1 MFRLEQVDRLRLVTA
16 VPESLVAGVRRGA
29 RVSFSVSAFPGE
41 KFTGVVSRPAFSV
54 DPKTRTMPVELD
66 VSNPGSRLAPGM
78 YAEVAWPQNRGRS
91 SLLVPP
97 RAIKATTERV
107 FVVRVTNGVAEW
119 VDVRRGA
126 ADGPLVEVFGD
137 LKPGDKILER
147 ATDEVRPGT
156 KVVAQ

>member
-1 MFRLEQVDRLRLVTA
+1 
-16 VPESLVAGVRRGA
+16 
-29 RVSFSVSAFPGE
+29 
-41 KFTGVVSRPAFSV
+41 
-54 DPKTRTMPVELD
+54 
-66 VSNPGSRLAPGM
+66 M

-91 SLLVPP
+91 SLLVPT

-137 LKPGDKILER
+137 LKAADKILER

-156 KVVAQ
+156 KVIPE

>member
-1 MFRLEQVDRLRLVTA
+1 MF
-16 VPESLVAGVRRGA
+16 S
-29 RVSFSVSAFPGE
+29 
-41 KFTGVVSRPAFSV
+41 GVVSRPAFSV

-66 VSNPGSRLAPGM
+66 VTNPGFRLAPGM

-119 VDVRRGA
+119 VDIRRGA
-126 ADGPLVEVFGD
+126 AEGPLVEVFGD

-147 ATDEVRPGT
+147 ATDEVRPGA
-156 KVVAQ
+156 KVVTQ